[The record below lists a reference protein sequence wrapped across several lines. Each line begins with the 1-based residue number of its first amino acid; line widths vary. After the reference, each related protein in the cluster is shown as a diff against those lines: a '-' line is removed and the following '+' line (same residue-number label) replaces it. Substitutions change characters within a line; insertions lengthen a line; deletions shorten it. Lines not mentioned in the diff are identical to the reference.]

1 MLKHSITGA
10 LAIFSVFAA
19 GAQNNFTED
28 TDGLGIPMVFI
39 EETTF
44 IMGATEEQGDDKED
58 DENLHSVT
66 ISPFFIGATEI
77 TQGQWKKVMGTSL
90 RDMFDKIKPDHE
102 FGRYG
107 EGDNLPMYYVTW
119 NDASDFCR
127 RLSEITGLNYRLPT
141 ESEWELAARG
151 GSGKTTKYAGS
162 DEIDAVGWHVDN
174 SDMDRTNKGN
184 PVAHP
189 VATLPANA
197 IGLHD
202 MSGNVCEWVADYYSP
217 YPKEETTDPL
227 GKDFNGD
234 RVYRGGAFRS
244 SKNYCRISF
253 RNSNAPDYASEAI
266 GFRVVCEP

>member
-1 MLKHSITGA
+1 MLKHSITCA

-90 RDMFDKIKPDHE
+90 RYILYKIMPDHE
-102 FGRYG
+102 FGHYC
-107 EGDNLPMYYVTW
+107 EGYNLPMYYVTW

-127 RLSEITGLNYRLPT
+127 RLSEITGQNYRLPT
-141 ESEWELAARG
+141 ETESELPPPPPIA
-151 GSGKTTKYAGS
+151 KTTK
-162 DEIDAVGWHVDN
+162 
-174 SDMDRTNKGN
+174 
-184 PVAHP
+184 
-189 VATLPANA
+189 
-197 IGLHD
+197 
-202 MSGNVCEWVADYYSP
+202 
-217 YPKEETTDPL
+217 
-227 GKDFNGD
+227 
-234 RVYRGGAFRS
+234 
-244 SKNYCRISF
+244 
-253 RNSNAPDYASEAI
+253 
-266 GFRVVCEP
+266 